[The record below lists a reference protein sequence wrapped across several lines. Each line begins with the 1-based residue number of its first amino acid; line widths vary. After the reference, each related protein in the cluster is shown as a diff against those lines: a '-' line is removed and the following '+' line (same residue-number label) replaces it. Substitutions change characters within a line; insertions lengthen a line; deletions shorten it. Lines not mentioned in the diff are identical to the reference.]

1 MSDREAL
8 EVAEEGRIEVV
19 PVVAAPQGRPLLGVL
34 MVMGAVLLF
43 AANDT
48 VTKTLVS
55 QYPVPLVSAIR
66 YAVHLL
72 LMLALVAPRLGARLF
87 KTTRTG
93 LVLFRS
99 LCLALSTLCMGLA
112 LQRMPVPESV
122 AIIFLAPIVVVLM
135 AGPVLGEK
143 VAAASWVAAVAG
155 FGGVL
160 LIVRPGGALDLLGV
174 VYVLMAVATSVVY
187 YLLSRVLA
195 RTETT
200 LVLLFYTALVGTLCF
215 GAMVPWTLSGPVPD
229 LPTLAMFLSQGVVAG
244 LGHYLFTAA
253 HREATSSLLA
263 PVSYT
268 QLVWVGILSWLI
280 FGHVPDALTL
290 VGMAIVGLAGVAIA
304 IVSTRRPGAQA
315 PTRPG
320 RGRAVSSTLPD

>member
-135 AGPVLGEK
+135 AGPVLGE
-143 VAAASWVAAVAG
+143 
-155 FGGVL
+155 
-160 LIVRPGGALDLLGV
+160 
-174 VYVLMAVATSVVY
+174 
-187 YLLSRVLA
+187 
-195 RTETT
+195 
-200 LVLLFYTALVGTLCF
+200 
-215 GAMVPWTLSGPVPD
+215 
-229 LPTLAMFLSQGVVAG
+229 
-244 LGHYLFTAA
+244 
-253 HREATSSLLA
+253 
-263 PVSYT
+263 
-268 QLVWVGILSWLI
+268 
-280 FGHVPDALTL
+280 
-290 VGMAIVGLAGVAIA
+290 
-304 IVSTRRPGAQA
+304 
-315 PTRPG
+315 
-320 RGRAVSSTLPD
+320 

>member
-1 MSDREAL
+1 MTDREAL

-34 MVMGAVLLF
+34 MVMGAVFLF

-55 QYPVPLVSAIR
+55 QYPVPLVSAVR

-143 VAAASWVAAVAG
+143 VAAASWVAALAG

-160 LIVRPGGALDLLGV
+160 LIVRPGGALDLWGV
-174 VYVLMAVATSVVY
+174 IFVVMAVATSVVY

-195 RTETT
+195 KTETT
-200 LVLLFYTALVGTLCF
+200 LALLFYSALVGTLCF
-215 GAMVPWTLSGPVPD
+215 GAMVPWSLSGPVPD
-229 LPTLAMFLSQGVVAG
+229 LPTVTMFLSQGIAAG

-253 HREATSSLLA
+253 HREATASLLA
-263 PVSYT
+263 PASYT

-280 FGHVPDALTL
+280 FGHVPDLLTL
-290 VGMAIVGLAGVAIA
+290 LGMAVVGFAGATIA
-304 IVSTRRPGAQA
+304 IVSTRRPRGAR
-315 PTRPG
+315 PTRPETG
-320 RGRAVSSTLPD
+320 PAASSTPRG

>member
-1 MSDREAL
+1 MTDRQAL

-34 MVMGAVLLF
+34 MVMGSVLLF

-55 QYPVPLVSAIR
+55 QYPVPLVSAVR
-66 YAVHLL
+66 YGVHLL
-72 LMLALVAPRLGARLF
+72 LMLVLVAPRLGPRLF

-99 LCLALSTLCMGLA
+99 VCLALSTLCMGLA

-122 AIIFLAPIVVVLM
+122 AIIFLAPILVVLM

-143 VAAASWVAAVAG
+143 VAAASWVAAISG

-160 LIVRPGGALDLLGV
+160 LIVRPGGSLDLLGV
-174 VYVLMAVATSVVY
+174 VFVLMAVATSVVY

-195 RTETT
+195 KTEST
-200 LVLLFYTALVGTLCF
+200 LSMLFYTALIGTLCF
-215 GAMVPWTLSGPVPD
+215 GAMVPWSLSGPVPD
-229 LPTLAMFLSQGVVAG
+229 LPTLAMFLSQGVAAG

-268 QLVWVGILSWLI
+268 QLVWVGLLSWLI
-280 FGHVPDALTL
+280 FGHVPDGLTL
-290 VGMAIVGLAGVAIA
+290 VGMGIVGLAGATIA
-304 IVSTRRPGAQA
+304 IVSTRRPRGTA
-315 PTRPG
+315 PTRRG
-320 RGRAVSSTLPD
+320 TGRAASSMPRG